1 METGE
6 LSREE
11 RSATPHLLMQRVAFA
26 VDARLPRSTDM
37 FALCVL
43 FLAVFFARPYATE
56 RDGSSGIPFT
66 REKYYHVPGSL
77 TNEQVAT
84 LSDLANVT
92 HLNEVLDNI
101 CVVRIVGTPEHAMV
115 KEYIKRSMKNLGWT
129 VESDI
134 FQADT
139 PVFGKLKF
147 ENIITKLNPNAKRYL
162 TLACHF
168 DSKYTR
174 ERDFIGA
181 TDSAV
186 PCAQLINLATV
197 MSKYLTEQ
205 DVSLMFIFFDGEEA
219 FEEWGPNDS
228 IYGAKHLA
236 KQWHNTKITYGGK
249 NNFSELD
256 RMDILV
262 LLDLLG
268 APDPT
273 FYNYFKNTEKW
284 YSLLVNIEK
293 KLAHMRKFESY
304 SYGRPEQRYFQ
315 PYSFEAHIEDDHIP
329 FLKKDVP
336 ILHIIPTPFPPFW
349 HKSGDNRH
357 NIDLKTTENI
367 NKILRIFV
375 ASYLHLSNV

>member
-1 METGE
+1 MI
-6 LSREE
+6 
-11 RSATPHLLMQRVAFA
+11 
-26 VDARLPRSTDM
+26 
-37 FALCVL
+37 ALCIF
-43 FLAVFFARPYATE
+43 FLAVVVSPHAAE
-56 RDGSSGIPFT
+56 RDRPREVSLA

-84 LSDLANVT
+84 LSGLTNVT
-92 HLNEVLDNI
+92 HMNEVLDNI
-101 CVVRIVGTPEHAMV
+101 CVVRIVGTAEHATV
-115 KEYIKRSMKNLGWT
+115 KEYIKRSMENLGWT
-129 VESDI
+129 VESDL
-134 FQADT
+134 FKANT
-139 PVFGKLKF
+139 PVFGELEF
-147 ENIITKLNPNAKRYL
+147 ENIIAKLNPNAKRYL
-162 TLACHF
+162 ALACHH

-174 ERDFIGA
+174 ERNFIGA

-197 MSKYLTEQ
+197 MREYLTKQQ

-236 KQWHNTKITYGGK
+236 KQWHNRRTSYGEGID
-249 NNFSELD
+249 FSELD
-256 RMDILV
+256 KIDILV
-262 LLDLLG
+262 LLDLIG

-273 FYNYFKNTEKW
+273 FYNYFRNTEKW
-284 YSLLVNIEK
+284 YSLLVSIEK
-293 KLAHMRKFESY
+293 KLAQTRKFESY
-304 SYGRPEQRYFQ
+304 SYGKPEQRYFQ

-329 FLKKDVP
+329 FLRKDVP

-375 ASYLHLSNV
+375 ASYLRLSTV